1 MVDVGAA
8 ADVIRTHESEIE
20 RALLVE
26 FAVLLSVQEGEE
38 QVLNFQA
45 GERVGAGGRDGSVQA
60 QGDGRAG
67 DKKYVGSVALGGEG
81 KDLLKVGARGG
92 EGLQNGP
99 RVPGQVRN
107 ALGGVAVVAPRD
119 VLPPSLSRP
128 GPS

>member
-67 DKKYVGSVALGGEG
+67 DKKYVGSAALGGEG

-92 EGLQNGP
+92 DGLKSGA
-99 RVPGQVRN
+99 GG
-107 ALGGVAVVAPRD
+107 LGELRD
-119 VLPPSLSRP
+119 GLCGGAGGGAGSFRD
-128 GPS
+128 